1 MELNKRILLTLLVA
15 FIVVSCSPRA
25 VINRELK
32 LAETSFGDH
41 KGFLL
46 FDPQSGKDLVAYHSR
61 RYFTPASNTKIF
73 TLYTSLQLLGDSIPA
88 LHYIERNDSL
98 IFWGTGDP
106 SFLYREVYQLNRV
119 FEFLKNAPAQLAFS
133 SGNFHDERFGPGWA
147 WDDYEYSF
155 SPERSAFPIYGN
167 LVSFTDSVNNELK
180 VVPKIFSDSIT
191 LSKDVSE
198 KKKITRYLTANQ
210 FTFESSSTSK
220 SITQEIP
227 LKINDQ
233 LIASLLS
240 DTLNRSVGIIDIPL
254 PPTRSTLYSVPPDS
268 LYKVMMQ
275 ESDNFIADQLLLMSA
290 GMLSDSLKAGIAI
303 EYMKEN
309 WLADLGDEPIWVD
322 GSGLSRYNLFT
333 PHAVVRLWN
342 KLLRQLP
349 QERLFALLA
358 TGGEAG
364 TIKNL
369 YRNERPFIY
378 GKTGTLS
385 NNHCLSGYLV
395 TKREKVLI
403 FSFMNNNYTTS
414 TNEVRQ
420 MMDKILRIAHEKY

>member
-1 MELNKRILLTLLVA
+1 
-15 FIVVSCSPRA
+15 
-25 VINRELK
+25 
-32 LAETSFGDH
+32 
-41 KGFLL
+41 
-46 FDPQSGKDLVAYHSR
+46 
-61 RYFTPASNTKIF
+61 
-73 TLYTSLQLLGDSIPA
+73 
-88 LHYIERNDSL
+88 
-98 IFWGTGDP
+98 
-106 SFLYREVYQLNRV
+106 
-119 FEFLKNAPAQLAFS
+119 AFS

-167 LVSFTDSVNNELK
+167 LVSFTDSIDNNLK
-180 VVPKIFSDSIT
+180 VVPKIFTDSIT
-191 LSKDVSE
+191 ISKDVSE
-198 KKKITRYLTANQ
+198 KKKIIRALTANQ
-210 FTFESSSTSK
+210 FTFDSASMSN
-220 SITQEIP
+220 SITREIP
-227 LKINDQ
+227 FKINDQ
-233 LIASLLS
+233 LISNLLM
-240 DTLNRSVGIIDIPL
+240 DTLKRSVGIIDTPL
-254 PPTRSTLYSVPPDS
+254 PPTRTTLYSVPSDS

-290 GMLSDSLKAGIAI
+290 GILSDSLKVGIAI

-309 WLADLGDEPIWVD
+309 WLSDLDDEPIWVD

-333 PHAVVRLWN
+333 PHAVVRLWD
-342 KLLRQLP
+342 KLLRQIP

-364 TIKNL
+364 TIKKL

-385 NNHCLSGYLV
+385 NNHCLSGYLI
-395 TKREKVLI
+395 TKRKKVLI

-414 TNEVRQ
+414 TGEVRQ